1 MPDYNKQYD
10 FIKYWMFTSPL
21 GPNAAPSTFDACFE
35 AVTAEFGPDALIG
48 EQVRVFHSDS
58 LFSKI
63 LTFSFLGYVKANM
76 NNQRSTVWKITM
88 KLLSTE
94 TELKNYTIDSE
105 CTEGRGPSSEFHFT
119 VDLAS
124 DMSRR
129 NQIHELASEAISDY
143 AFAHADVS
151 KSYSYKFS

>member
-1 MPDYNKQYD
+1 MSRSAPDTKAESSGSSAKKIKSETNVEMPDYNKQYD

-63 LTFSFLGYVKANM
+63 LTFSFPG
-76 NNQRSTVWKITM
+76 
-88 KLLSTE
+88 
-94 TELKNYTIDSE
+94 
-105 CTEGRGPSSEFHFT
+105 
-119 VDLAS
+119 
-124 DMSRR
+124 
-129 NQIHELASEAISDY
+129 
-143 AFAHADVS
+143 
-151 KSYSYKFS
+151 